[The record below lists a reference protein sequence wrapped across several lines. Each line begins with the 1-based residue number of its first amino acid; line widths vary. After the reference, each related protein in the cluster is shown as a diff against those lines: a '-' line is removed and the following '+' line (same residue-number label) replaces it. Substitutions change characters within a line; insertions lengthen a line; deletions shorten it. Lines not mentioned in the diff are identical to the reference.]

1 MSLFTYIFEIFIVYD
16 DILLKI
22 FVRNDNGVELSDGVV
37 KIAGLLR

>member
-1 MSLFTYIFEIFIVYD
+1 MLFAYAFEIFIVYD

-22 FVRNDNGVELSDGVV
+22 FVWNSNDVELSDGVV